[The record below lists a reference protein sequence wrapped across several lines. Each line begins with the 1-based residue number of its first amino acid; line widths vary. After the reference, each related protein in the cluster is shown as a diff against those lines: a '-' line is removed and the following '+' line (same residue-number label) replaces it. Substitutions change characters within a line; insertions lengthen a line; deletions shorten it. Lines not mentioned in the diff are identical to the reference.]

1 MQLTDVCLQA
11 HLAAHAPADGR
22 YLNPTQLQR
31 AALHRTSCAMQQQRT
46 LERLSL
52 PWCTKRLAPSGAAVR
67 SASLWRACG
76 IDARTRRPWQAPRSA
91 TVHVVVKTLGIQAG
105 KESACFAGTA
115 GVDR

>member
-31 AALHRTSCAMQQQRT
+31 AALHRTSYAMQQQRT
-46 LERLSL
+46 LECLAL
-52 PWCTKRLAPSGAAVR
+52 AWCTKRLAPSGAAVR
-67 SASLWRACG
+67 SASLWHARG

-91 TVHVVVKTLGIQAG
+91 TMQVAVQTLGIQEA
-105 KESACFAGTA
+105 KASAC
-115 GVDR
+115 